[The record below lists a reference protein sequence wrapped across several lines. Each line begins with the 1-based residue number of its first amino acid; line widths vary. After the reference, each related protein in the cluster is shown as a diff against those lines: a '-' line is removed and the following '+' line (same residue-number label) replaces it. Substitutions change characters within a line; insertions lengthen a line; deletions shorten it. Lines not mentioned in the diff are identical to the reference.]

1 MTTTT
6 EPKTTEANAAET
18 NPAGIKRPHLVFA
31 LGGDDYVVAIAH
43 VRELIAAAPLTTL
56 PGAPPWVRGIFNLR
70 GAVVP
75 LVDLGVKLGVGSSA
89 ATLRTSWMLVELVVE
104 HRRELVA
111 VEADEVRAIVEIADV
126 ELLETPAIGIRI
138 ERDCVRGVVPYGDG
152 FGLVLD
158 LERVLTGEASAQ
170 EPGASR

>member
-1 MTTTT
+1 MTTT
-6 EPKTTEANAAET
+6 EPKATET
-18 NPAGIKRPHLVFA
+18 RRPHLVFA

-43 VRELIAAAPLTTL
+43 VRELIAAAPLTPL

-75 LVDLGVKLGVGSSA
+75 LIDLGVKLGVGTSA
-89 ATLRTSWMLVELVVE
+89 ATPRTSWMLVELLVE

-111 VEADEVRAIVEIADV
+111 VEADEVRAIVELGDA
-126 ELLETPAIGIRI
+126 ELLETPATGMGI
-138 ERDCVRGVVPYGDG
+138 ERECVRGVIAYGDG

-158 LERVLTGEASAQ
+158 LERVLTGEPLVRQ
-170 EPGASR
+170 PETLR